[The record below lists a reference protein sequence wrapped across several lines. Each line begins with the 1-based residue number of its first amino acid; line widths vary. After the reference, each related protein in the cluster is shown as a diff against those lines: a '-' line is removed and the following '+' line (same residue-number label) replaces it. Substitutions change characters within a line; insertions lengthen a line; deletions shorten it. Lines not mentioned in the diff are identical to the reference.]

1 MRVRFKPERYL
12 LLALIS
18 CGLSACVRAPS
29 FVPGEPLA
37 VSESAALC
45 AALNSSGE
53 RVVSFRALLDASI
66 NESGSES
73 GSFRYAIVGKDA
85 VGKDNV
91 NMRIDLLPREGA
103 FTLALMTV
111 RGDQA
116 LFLNTQDKQAVYGC
130 SVDQA
135 LEKLIGLRGLTPAA
149 VKALVLG
156 RLAKLDCARVTAH
169 RPDQERVI
177 FLEQAAQ
184 IAWEVDA
191 ESLKLRSAYFL
202 DQNKAKITAVA
213 VRDERNGVPVIEV
226 SVYKPVAAKVEMK
239 LVKLNKNP
247 EVAEELFV
255 VAVPAGYGRE
265 GC

>member
-1 MRVRFKPERYL
+1 MLTRYL
-12 LLALIS
+12 LLALLSFSI
-18 CGLSACVRAPS
+18 SACVRAPS

-37 VSESAALC
+37 VSDSAALC

-66 NESGSES
+66 SDSGGES
-73 GSFRYAIVGKDA
+73 GSFRYAVVGKDSD
-85 VGKDNV
+85 KL
-91 NMRIDLLPREGA
+91 RIDLLPREGA

-116 LFLNTQDKQAVYGC
+116 LFLNTQEKQAVYGC

-135 LEKLIGLRGLTPAA
+135 LEKLIGLRGLTQAA

-156 RLAKLDCARVTAH
+156 RLAKLDCNRVTAH
-169 RPDQERVI
+169 RPDQQRVI
-177 FLEQAAQ
+177 FLEQGTQ

-191 ESLKLRSAYFL
+191 ESLDLRRAYFL
-202 DQNKAKITAVA
+202 NQTGAKITAVA
-213 VRDERNGVPVIEV
+213 ARDESAGVPVIEV
-226 SVYKPVAAKVEMK
+226 SVYKPVAATVEMK

-247 EVAEELFV
+247 EVAEALFTV
-255 VAVPAGYGRE
+255 GVPAGYSGE